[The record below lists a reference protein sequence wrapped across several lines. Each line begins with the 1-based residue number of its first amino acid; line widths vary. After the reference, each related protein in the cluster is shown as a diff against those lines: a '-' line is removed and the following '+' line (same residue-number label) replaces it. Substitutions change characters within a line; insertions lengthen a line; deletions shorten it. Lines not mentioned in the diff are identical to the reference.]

1 MNSPEAKLA
10 WSNAITRLKLDRL
23 SESLRK
29 LRSRNAEGYSR
40 KVAELQARRPR
51 QLQSMNILCMSVV
64 ACAHQL
70 TLRNDT
76 IAHSVALCAIAHS
89 VALCASIAGSAL

>member
-1 MNSPEAKLA
+1 MNSPEAQLA
-10 WSNAITRLKLDRL
+10 WFNAITRLKLDRL

-40 KVAELQARRPR
+40 KVAELQALRPR

-76 IAHSVALCAIAHS
+76 IAHSVALCAS
-89 VALCASIAGSAL
+89 TAGSAL